1 MQQKTYLSVC
11 SLVNSMRCAMEKF
24 GDHTASLSPP
34 LSSTSCSS
42 SKPSVEAFRKAGE
55 VVKAGFNPVGVEIR
69 KLERFSGWEMWR
81 CFTH

>member
-1 MQQKTYLSVC
+1 
-11 SLVNSMRCAMEKF
+11 MEKL

-55 VVKAGFNPVGVEIR
+55 VVKAGFNPVGFEIR
-69 KLERFSGWEMWR
+69 KLRRFLVGNEALFLLTDSPVLPAHEDLQL
-81 CFTH
+81 HSH